1 MKTTSG
7 KQHCRLGNHGAV
19 STFLAIILIPC
30 IVFVCVF
37 ADLSRVQLARSVSE
51 SAADLALDSVL
62 TNYDLKLQEYYG
74 LVASCQNIDEFLDK
88 SEEYFTN
95 ALKSE
100 GLSEEVSNS
109 LTAYLDSLRGSN
121 SFSDFLQ
128 IEFTEEPKIEKV
140 TDASLGK
147 SPALIEDQVVEFMKY
162 RGPIE
167 ILTKFIQRIKDS
179 GAASSLEEAKKD
191 DPLIEAKKKY
201 AEAEGNLMKEA
212 FYSYL
217 AMYRYQ
223 QYVINNKEFL
233 SLEGYEKIPENI
245 SRIQEDL
252 RSVAKTVAQYYKN
265 TDNLEKITWPTVD
278 LPEAKEAKDVATS
291 SKKENNT
298 TTYYVSDTDVDKVLE
313 EAGDLLDTLKS
324 YADQLCSRINEVGNP
339 FATGVNQVQY
349 CVQVQHLI
357 EQDKKLPG
365 MQKTANDLM
374 EEYAKLAGM
383 KECSVEDGSTGKSTE
398 IDDKLKEIEEAQK
411 KYLVATPTKSDY
423 ASAVTTY
430 NTLYD
435 QNCPQVKNK
444 ACVFRSAYLGR
455 DVTIGEFAQNV
466 SQYLNKLHSIA
477 SEAMKRLDV
486 IINGGKFDFNGKNI
500 KCSSL
505 EDLADIAEKYKIAR
519 DNWVDEANKSETGYG
534 QEERDEIERLEGEK
548 DSTWNLA
555 KEIDRKKVEELNS
568 RLVTIQ
574 ADVVSL
580 KKAIESFKYNN
591 KMVKDL
597 DTHDKLVNP
606 ARNAMDEQQI
616 TIWIDKNDQLGNS
629 VASSIIK
636 PAPGQDVYT
645 APPKEHDH
653 VPDLD
658 DPPKPKLYDFLDRQ
672 FYNDVKAGKL
682 DEKVSDTNNKMDE
695 LEGQKDKQEDSVGN
709 TKDDQAAKESKN
721 LAALVFAQ
729 KDKWPSAGAGADASL
744 ADIFTSV
751 PNLLKT
757 VTSGN
762 FDSIRDRLYVC
773 EYIMDMCGYSSY
785 PNEGRYRLCVENNV
799 TVNYP
804 NYNDAYTQD
813 KIKTAWESEKTW
825 DTYNKSLTNRLINA
839 QNNYAYRSEVEY
851 ILYGAAESADKAKP
865 EENLKAAYLNI
876 FGVRMTLNVISGFRF
891 FYDGN
896 PITSPDTAKFIQGI
910 ANSIQTA
917 TSGIIPIPLTKCV
930 LIGVLTACESS
941 RDVGRLKAGLPVAF
955 FKKDLDQWHTQV
967 PSGSSLDDFQTDSSQ
982 ASKAADENGL
992 YYSDYLYIFLLTA
1005 AQDSEKYQDI
1015 LKRLGDVIQSN
1026 MQLAVG
1032 GEDKESYT
1040 LTKSYCYFKIH
1051 SKMRVKPLMLDLPIV
1066 TGYKPTDFDFG
1077 TVSSYTVDTIRGYS

>member
-179 GAASSLEEAKKD
+179 GAASSLEEAEKD
-191 DPLIEAKKKY
+191 KPLVEAKQKY
-201 AEAEGNLMKEA
+201 AEAEGDLMKAA

-223 QYVINNKEFL
+223 QYVDNNNGIL
-233 SLEGYEKIPENI
+233 SVEGYEKIPENVG
-245 SRIQEDL
+245 RIQEDL
-252 RSVAKTVAQYYKN
+252 RKVAQTVAQYYKN
-265 TDNLEKITWPTVD
+265 TDNLKKITWPSAE
-278 LPEAKEAKDVATS
+278 LPEAEEAKDVATS
-291 SKKENNT
+291 SKEENNT
-298 TTYYVSDTDVDKVLE
+298 KTYYVSDADVDEVLDD
-313 EAGDLLDTLKS
+313 AKTLLETLES
-324 YADQLCSRINEVGNP
+324 YADQLCSRIQSVGDPTAAGMNL
-339 FATGVNQVQY
+339 VQY
-349 CVQVQHLI
+349 CVQVQHAV
-357 EQDKKLPG
+357 EQDSKLSG
-365 MQKTANDLM
+365 MQKTADDLM
-374 EEYAKLAGM
+374 KAYAKLAGM
-383 KECSVEDGSTGKSTE
+383 KECSVEDGSMGRSTE
-398 IDDKLKEIEEAQK
+398 IDNKLKEIEKAQK
-411 KYLVATPTKSDY
+411 NYLDTPPTGNSY
-423 ASAVTTY
+423 AAAVTRY

-444 ACVFRSAYLGR
+444 TCVFRSAYLGR
-455 DVTIGEFAQNV
+455 DVTIGEFAQNA
-466 SQYLNKLHSIA
+466 SQYLSNLHSVA
-477 SEAMKRLDV
+477 AEAMDRLDI
-486 IINGGKFDFNGKNI
+486 IINGGKFDFNGKKI

-505 EDLADIAEKYKIAR
+505 DKLADMAEEYQISR
-519 DNWVDEANKSETGYG
+519 DNWVSEVEKSETDYG
-534 QEERDEIERLEGEK
+534 KEEKQEIADLEANQ
-548 DSTWNLA
+548 DSTWNVA
-555 KEIDRKKVEELNS
+555 KEIDREKVEELKN
-568 RLVTIQ
+568 RLSIIQGDVT
-574 ADVVSL
+574 SL
-580 KKAIESFKYNN
+580 KKAVESFKYNN
-591 KMVKDL
+591 KTVKDL
-597 DTHDKLVNP
+597 DSHDKLVNP

-616 TIWIDKNDQLGNS
+616 TIWIDKNDQLGDS
-629 VASSIIK
+629 VAGSIIQ

-645 APPKEHDH
+645 APPKQHDH

-658 DPPKPKLYDFLDRQ
+658 DPPKPKLYEFLYEQ
-672 FYNDVKAGKL
+672 FYNDVSAGKL
-682 DEKVSDTNNKMDE
+682 DEDVANNDGK
-695 LEGQKDKQEDSVGN
+695 LEEMKGEEDKQKDSVGN
-709 TKDDQAAKESKN
+709 TEADSAVKESQD

-729 KDKWPSAGAGADASL
+729 PDIWPSAGAGADASL

-785 PNEGRYRLCVENNV
+785 PNEGRYRLCVDNNV

-804 NYNDAYTQD
+804 NYMDAYSQE
-813 KIKTAWESEKTW
+813 KIKKAWESEKTW
-825 DTYNKSLTNRLINA
+825 DTYNKSLTNRLINT

-851 ILYGAAESADKAKP
+851 ILYGAAKNADGAKP

-876 FGVRMTLNVISGFRF
+876 FGVRMALNVISGFRF
-891 FYDGN
+891 FYSGDN
-896 PITSPDTAKFIQGI
+896 TTRRLIEGI
-910 ANSIQTA
+910 ATLVQNSTA
-917 TSGIIPIPLTKCV
+917 GIIPVPLTKCV
-930 LIGVLTACESS
+930 LIGVLTAFESA

-955 FKKDLDQWHTQV
+955 FKKELDQWHTQIAT
-967 PSGSSLDDFQTDSSQ
+967 GSSLDDFQTDSSQ

-1005 AQDSEKYQDI
+1005 TQNSEKYQDI

-1026 MQLAVG
+1026 MQLVVG
-1032 GEDKESYT
+1032 GEEEEKYT
-1040 LTKSYCYFKIH
+1040 LTKSYCYFKIY
-1051 SKMRVKPLMLDLPIV
+1051 SKMRVKPLMLDLPVV
-1066 TGYKPTDFDFG
+1066 TGYKPTDFDFS
-1077 TVSSYTVDTIRGYS
+1077 TVSSYTVDTVRGYS